1 MKFEQYLSNLSSNQ
15 KRLFFA
21 RAGINGR
28 YFSKLKNGERR
39 PSQHLLT
46 NLISATDGHCTVYD
60 VARYF
65 EDIVMANQRDQ
76 LHKLM
81 KKRWVTPLD
90 ALREC
95 GCLRLAARVH
105 ELRLAGVCI
114 EDEMVVDGKTHYKKY
129 RVGRLNHGR
138 T

>member
-1 MKFEQYLSNLSSNQ
+1 MKFQQYLDQLSSNQ
-15 KRLFFA
+15 KRLFYG
-21 RAGINGR
+21 RAGVTGR
-28 YFSKLKNGERR
+28 YFSRLKNGHRR
-39 PSQHLLT
+39 PSRELLT
-46 NLISATDGHCTVYD
+46 NLISATEGQCSVYD

-65 EDIVMANQRDQ
+65 EDIDMANQRDQ
-76 LHKLM
+76 LHRLM

-105 ELRLAGVCI
+105 ELRLAGVPI
-114 EDEMVVDGKTHYKKY
+114 EDEMVHDGKSHYKKY